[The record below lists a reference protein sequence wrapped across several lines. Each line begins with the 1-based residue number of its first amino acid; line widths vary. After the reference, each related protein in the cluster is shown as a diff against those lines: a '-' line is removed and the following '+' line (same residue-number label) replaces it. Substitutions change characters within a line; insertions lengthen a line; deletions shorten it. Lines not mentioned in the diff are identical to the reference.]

1 MSTSIDQAFV
11 RQYEKKVHLVF
22 QRTGSYL
29 KSTVR
34 FRPNVV
40 GSSTTFQK
48 IGTGTAVTKAR
59 HGTITPMNQTHTN
72 HEATLSDFYAGDW
85 VDKLDE
91 AKINIDERDALAQS
105 GAMALGRKLDS
116 QIDTLLASAD
126 TDNVTGLDPTTKAIT
141 RQILGTMI
149 QNLHAQNV
157 PNDGQLFGALSAQMW
172 ARTLLLDEFSNSD
185 WVGANG
191 IQFMEG
197 IPTGGRFKEWL
208 GVKWV
213 MFTGITGNNT
223 ASESAFVWHKM
234 AVGYG
239 AGKHAGNVAG
249 ANSVAADITWHG
261 DRQAHFVNHSM
272 SGGGVVIDGTGIIEA
287 VFDASGT
294 FPSS

>member
-11 RQYEKKVHLVF
+11 RQYEKQVHLVF

-48 IGTGTAVTKAR
+48 IGTGVATTKAR

-72 HEATLSDFYAGDW
+72 HEATLEDFYAGDW

-91 AKINIDERDALAQS
+91 AKINIDERDALATS
-105 GAMALGRKLDS
+105 GAMALGRKVDS
-116 QIDTLLASAD
+116 QIDTLLAAPN

-172 ARTLLLDEFSNSD
+172 ARALLLDEFSNSD

-191 IQFMEG
+191 IQFLKG
-197 IPTGGRFKEWL
+197 IPTGGKFKEWL

-213 MFTGITGNNT
+213 MFSGINGDNT
-223 ASESAFVWHKM
+223 STESAFVWHKM
-234 AVGYG
+234 ALGYA
-239 AGKHAGNVAG
+239 AGKHAGNVASQN
-249 ANSVAADITWHG
+249 AVAADITWHG
-261 DRQAHFVNHSM
+261 DRQAHFVTHSM

-287 VFDASGT
+287 VFDASGA